1 MNERFTQLAVQ
12 AGLIVAEYNGF
23 DRTTLTPAQ
32 QKFAELIVKECV
44 KFCEHKSNDDE
55 HDEYDVGM
63 WAKAES
69 IKTSIKEHFGVE
81 E

>member
-32 QKFAELIVKECV
+32 QKFAELIVRDCLDIALSLI
-44 KFCEHKSNDDE
+44 H
-55 HDEYDVGM
+55 
-63 WAKAES
+63 
-69 IKTSIKEHFGVE
+69 I
-81 E
+81 

>member
-1 MNERFTQLAVQ
+1 MNERLKELAVQ

-32 QKFAELIVKECV
+32 QKFAELLLTEFKGVLLDMIDEGQGD
-44 KFCEHKSNDDE
+44 FDTLDQALTEIND
-55 HDEYDVGM
+55 
-63 WAKAES
+63 
-69 IKTSIKEHFGVE
+69 HFGVE